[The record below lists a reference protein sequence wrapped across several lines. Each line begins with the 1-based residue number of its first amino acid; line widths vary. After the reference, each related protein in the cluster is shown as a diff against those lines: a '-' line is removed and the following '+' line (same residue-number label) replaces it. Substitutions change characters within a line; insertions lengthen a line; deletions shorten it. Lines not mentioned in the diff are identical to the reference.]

1 VSLQRGLVDRRV
13 SRPNSVNGHQSLTDL
28 AYQHLRES
36 ILGGRLDSGAPIR
49 QDDVADILGISR
61 IPVRE
66 ALRRLEVEGLVI
78 LQPHRGY
85 FVAPLSIE
93 EINDVFETLLLLEEQ
108 AGYIAAMRRT
118 EEDVSEIAACLD
130 KLDRIIEVQPFDAA
144 EFARYNSKFHER
156 LLFACRRPHLCRML
170 RLLHDSVERYT
181 RMGAT
186 LVVDLEKSH
195 REHHAIMDAFRRGDA
210 KAVSKLCRV
219 HRENTHHRLLDQLKL
234 AR

>member
-1 VSLQRGLVDRRV
+1 MRLQRVLVDRRG

-28 AYQHLRES
+28 AYQHLRVS

-66 ALRRLEVEGLVI
+66 ALRRLEVEGLVV

-85 FVAPLSIE
+85 FVAPLSLE
-93 EINDVFETLLLLEEQ
+93 EINDVFETQLLLEEQ
-108 AGYIAAMRRT
+108 AGYLATMRRT
-118 EEDVSEIAACLD
+118 DEDVTEIAACLD
-130 KLDRIIEVQPFDAA
+130 KLDRILGVEPFDAA
-144 EFARYNSKFHER
+144 EFARYNSEFHER
-156 LLFACRRPHLCRML
+156 LLFACRRPYLCRML

-186 LVVDLEKSH
+186 LVIDLENSH
-195 REHHAIMDAFRRGDA
+195 REHHAIMDAFRAGDA
-210 KAVSKLCRV
+210 AAVARLCRV
-219 HRENTHHRLLDQLKL
+219 HRENTHSRLLEHLKR
-234 AR
+234 AG